1 MIWLIRFKGSGEVRV
16 KDDGSLLACVTG
28 RRGAPLL
35 EQENTEEQLLEGG
48 GGQIMS
54 PIWNILG
61 FECLW
66 ARRASYFLNTKGLW
80 GQSSKIIVILKYN
93 L

>member
-1 MIWLIRFKGSGEVRV
+1 MG
-16 KDDGSLLACVTG
+16 
-28 RRGAPLL
+28 
-35 EQENTEEQLLEGG
+35 
-48 GGQIMS
+48 

-66 ARRASYFLNTKGLW
+66 AKDALYSLKIKGLW

>member
-1 MIWLIRFKGSGEVRV
+1 MIRFEGAGEVGV
-16 KDDGSLLACVTG
+16 KDDRSLPTCVTG
-28 RRGAPLL
+28 RRGTPLL
-35 EQENTEEQLLEGG
+35 EQEHTEKRQLKGG
-48 GGQIMS
+48 GGGIMS

-66 ARRASYFLNTKGLW
+66 ARHASYFLKIKGLW

>member
-1 MIWLIRFKGSGEVRV
+1 
-16 KDDGSLLACVTG
+16 
-28 RRGAPLL
+28 
-35 EQENTEEQLLEGG
+35 
-48 GGQIMS
+48 MS

-66 ARRASYFLNTKGLW
+66 AKDALYFLKIKGLW